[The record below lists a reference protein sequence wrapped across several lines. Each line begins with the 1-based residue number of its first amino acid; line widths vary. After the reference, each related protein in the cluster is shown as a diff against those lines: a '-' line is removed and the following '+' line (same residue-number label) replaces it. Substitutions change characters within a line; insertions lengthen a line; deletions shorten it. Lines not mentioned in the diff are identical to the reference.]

1 MPPPFPVVAPP
12 STGKTT
18 PPIPHIRA
26 KEEVAVPEPTPL
38 PRKPPLWKSKTLLIA
53 TAGVVVVIAAAS
65 GWFFFLRP
73 APPPP
78 PPAKRPAAPMVA
90 APVPKPAA
98 PAAALADKPA
108 QSTPGLS
115 ETQNAI
121 AHAPVNAIN
130 KARDVI
136 AKREASGQG
145 RDAINAIMDSDAPTA
160 PGAKPAA
167 APQNFQTSTSIAPG
181 VSATNDN
188 VTAAAEASPAFR
200 SFVANAKINGVFQGS
215 PPRVMLNGRL
225 TRAGDLVEAT
235 LGVVFDSIDPDK
247 KLILFKDKAGA
258 TVTRRY

>member
-26 KEEVAVPEPTPL
+26 KEEVAVPEPAPL
-38 PRKPPLWKSKTLLIA
+38 PRKPPLWKSKTLLLA
-53 TAGVVVVIAAAS
+53 TIGVVVVIAAAS

-73 APPPP
+73 GPPPP
-78 PPAKRPAAPMVA
+78 PPAKRPVAPTVA
-90 APVPKPAA
+90 APAPKPAA

-108 QSTPGLS
+108 QSTPGHS

-121 AHAPVNAIN
+121 AHAPINAIN
-130 KARDVI
+130 KAKDVI

-145 RDAINAIMDSDAPTA
+145 RDAVNAIMDTDA
-160 PGAKPAA
+160 PGAKS
-167 APQNFQTSTSIAPG
+167 APVSPGVQTSTSIAPG

-188 VTAAAEASPAFR
+188 VTSAGEASPAFR
-200 SFVANAKINGVFQGS
+200 SFVANAKVNGVFQGS

-247 KLILFKDKAGA
+247 KLILFKDKTGA